1 MILRFINILPNIY
14 WFFIEIDKK
23 KVDNTNIISNR
34 IQQFCK
40 LKQIN
45 KLIRLDQDTSYW
57 NKHNMYNAMIQQQI
71 VQMESQKLITYITG
85 KTEQIKN
92 DYFNYNKTLI
102 ISNNYTDVAVIL
114 FIYLLEDLCSM
125 DYKKSLISIQSKMP
139 TKLIIQNKNT
149 KLLLKKK

>member
-23 KVDNTNIISNR
+23 KIDNTNIIANR

-71 VQMESQKLITYITG
+71 VEMESKKLTNYIIG
-85 KTEQIKN
+85 KVAQIKN

-102 ISNNYTDVAVIL
+102 ISNNYTDVAIIL
-114 FIYLLEDLCSM
+114 FIYLLEDLCNM
-125 DYKKSLISIQSKMP
+125 NYKQSLISIQSKMT
-139 TKLIIQNKNT
+139 TKLIFQNKNT